1 MDNRKEMVQEARHER
16 HMAKL
21 TVIKIH
27 QLKKSTPLLERLF
40 SKEYKIK
47 MNQLMT
53 EYSIYRCHAES
64 LLDKLEGSQKQTFS

>member
-1 MDNRKEMVQEARHER
+1 MDNHKEMIQEVRHEL

-27 QLKKSTPLLERLF
+27 QLKQNTPLIERLF
-40 SKEYKIK
+40 PKAYKIK

-64 LLDKLEGSQKQTFS
+64 LLNKLEGS

>member
-1 MDNRKEMVQEARHER
+1 MTKRKEMIQEARHEL
-16 HMAKL
+16 HMATL
-21 TVIKIH
+21 TVIKID

-47 MNQLMT
+47 VNQLMT

-64 LLDKLEGSQKQTFS
+64 LRDKL

>member
-1 MDNRKEMVQEARHER
+1 MDNRKEMLQEARHEL

-27 QLKKSTPLLERLF
+27 QLKQNTPLIERLF

-53 EYSIYRCHAES
+53 EYSIYRCHVES

>member
-1 MDNRKEMVQEARHER
+1 MNKRKEMLQEARHEL
-16 HMAKL
+16 HMATL
-21 TVIKIH
+21 TVIKID
-27 QLKKSTPLLERLF
+27 QLKKNMPLLERLF

-64 LLDKLEGSQKQTFS
+64 LLDKLEGS

>member
-1 MDNRKEMVQEARHER
+1 MDNRKGMLQEACHEL

-27 QLKKSTPLLERLF
+27 QLKKNTPLIERVF
-40 SKEYKIK
+40 SKAYKIK

-53 EYSIYRCHAES
+53 EYSIYRCHVES
-64 LLDKLEGSQKQTFS
+64 ILDKLEGSQKQTFS

>member
-1 MDNRKEMVQEARHER
+1 
-16 HMAKL
+16 MATL
-21 TVIKIH
+21 TVIKID

-47 MNQLMT
+47 VNQLMT

-64 LLDKLEGSQKQTFS
+64 LLDKL